1 MAEIYK
7 PNVLDKEFDEFW
19 SRVNCFAMLDFPY
32 DQRCEFVRN
41 ANNCIHGTNF
51 VPYMHLLACE
61 FKCRNVF
68 QEYIFVTLFLIL
80 CFELLLFLSHVAH
93 YYYTP
98 ALTAISRMLHMNE
111 HLAGVTIMALGNTLP
126 DMFAN
131 MCAIYDEI
139 PIFGNCLSSALFVT
153 MFTGGL
159 VCYLSPFQMSGYNTV
174 CDLLFFIFGAMLL
187 EFFIISENGVSIV
200 ECIVMIALYVIYIT
214 VNVLDVYFL
223 KRTLHCLRREINEMY
238 ELPQSEEVKE
248 KRRILQKKYDI
259 LSQNNRVTI
268 LQRKSYQNDNRT
280 FSFLTKVGSE
290 RVTIDMEANRNI
302 YYTRDRSK
310 NHHLFREFFSAIQP
324 IKLNEWRQ
332 ATMLVRAYYIARAP
346 VVFLSVIYIPLVDY
360 ELKKNGWS
368 KLLNCIQIFLNPAFT
383 ITMGKAMLF
392 TDKSKLWYYNIP
404 HDVKYGLYSLVVTVP
419 IAIAVFFH
427 SNTSVP
433 PPYHW
438 LFTIMNLT
446 GSMFA
451 IFQSATEITLITGV
465 LGFMLKVPPDF
476 MGATVSCVATSLSDL
491 ITNASMAMQGYEKM
505 AYAAA
510 IGGPFFSV
518 LLGTCSVIAVK
529 ILLGLSTSMT
539 DLIGSYGENAFVLL
553 ILGLLST
560 LLWTS
565 VLNFNARRSVGIFS
579 MSIYGLYIIYS
590 ILIRFRIIHPYGVD
604 ILLTS
609 SHANN

>member
-1 MAEIYK
+1 MANMYE
-7 PNVLDKEFDEFW
+7 PNALDREFSEFW
-19 SRVNCFAMLDFPY
+19 TKVNCFAVMDFPY
-32 DQRCEFVRN
+32 DRRCEFVRN

-51 VPYMHLLACE
+51 VPYMHLLACD
-61 FKCRNVF
+61 FKCKNVF
-68 QEYIFVTLFLIL
+68 EEHIFVTLFLIL
-80 CFELLLFLSHVAH
+80 CFELLLFLTHVVH

-98 ALTAISRMLHMNE
+98 AMKVVSRMLHMNE

-131 MCAIYDEI
+131 IWAIYDDTAVFANI
-139 PIFGNCLSSALFVT
+139 LSSALFVT
-153 MFTGGL
+153 MFSGGII
-159 VCYLSPFQMSGYNTV
+159 CYISPFQMNAYNTV
-174 CDLLFFIFGAMLL
+174 RDLLFFIFGVMLL
-187 EFFIISENGVSIV
+187 EYIIITGESVTIA
-200 ECIVMIALYVIYIT
+200 ECILLMAVYIIYII

-223 KRTLHCLRREINEMY
+223 KRTLQSLRREINELY
-238 ELPQSEEVKE
+238 ELPQSEDVKE
-248 KRRILQKKYDI
+248 KRDALENQYKL
-259 LSQNNRVTI
+259 LSQNDRVTI

-290 RVTIDMEANRNI
+290 RVTIDMKANRNI

-446 GSMFA
+446 GSMFV
-451 IFQSATEITLITGV
+451 IFQSATEIALITGV

-476 MGATVSCVATSLSDL
+476 MDATVSCVATSLSDL
-491 ITNASMAMQGYEKM
+491 VANASMAMQGYEKM

-510 IGGPFFSV
+510 IGSPFFTV
-518 LLGTCSVIAVK
+518 LLGTGIVVAVK
-529 ILLGLSTSMT
+529 ILLGVSTSMT

-579 MSIYGLYIIYS
+579 MSIYGLYIIFS
-590 ILIRFRIIHPYGVD
+590 ILIRAEIIHPYNVD
-604 ILLTS
+604 ALLVS
-609 SHANN
+609 SHA